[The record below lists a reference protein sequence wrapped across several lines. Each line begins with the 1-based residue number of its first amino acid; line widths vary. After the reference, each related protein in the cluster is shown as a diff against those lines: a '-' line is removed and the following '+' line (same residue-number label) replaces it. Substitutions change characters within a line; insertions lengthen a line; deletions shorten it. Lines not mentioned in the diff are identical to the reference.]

1 MFACLIHGLTE
12 RCLQPLIGAVD
23 EELLSAHVTALLD
36 KGLPSLLEAP
46 PRIRELRLL
55 YGLVG
60 RVGGLG
66 HLKAGLGAF
75 VRRAGTALMVNQDR
89 DKDMVEVR
97 CLRRE
102 RRSELR
108 GLGVARAHAPT
119 RTRTHA
125 RTQVHIC
132 TRSHAPLN
140 ADSQFPFSLSRRC
153 SSSCLGSSVRCVSWK

>member
-1 MFACLIHGLTE
+1 MTSLKQAREYALSEASILLYFQT
-12 RCLQPLIGAVD
+12 LIGAVD

-66 HLKAGLGAF
+66 HLKAGLGSY

-89 DKDMVEVR
+89 DKDMVQVR
-97 CLRRE
+97 RVESKKCRA
-102 RRSELR
+102 RSVVTVYVTGPAAIQIEP
-108 GLGVARAHAPT
+108 G
-119 RTRTHA
+119 
-125 RTQVHIC
+125 
-132 TRSHAPLN
+132 
-140 ADSQFPFSLSRRC
+140 
-153 SSSCLGSSVRCVSWK
+153 